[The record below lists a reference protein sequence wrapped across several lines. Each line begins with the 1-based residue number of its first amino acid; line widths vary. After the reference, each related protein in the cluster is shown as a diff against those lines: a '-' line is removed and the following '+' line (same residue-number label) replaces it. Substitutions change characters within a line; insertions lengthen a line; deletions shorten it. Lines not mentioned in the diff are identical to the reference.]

1 MTLQN
6 LSEEERVMLAQ
17 YRLCSET
24 DKRQILDEIHKQAA
38 EIQPAARENTSS
50 APPSV

>member
-24 DKRQILDEIHKQAA
+24 DKRRILDEVHKQAA
-38 EIQPAARENTSS
+38 KIQPAARENTSS
-50 APPSV
+50 TPSSV

>member
-17 YRLCSET
+17 FRLCSEA
-24 DKRQILDEIHKQAA
+24 DKQRILDEVHKQAA
-38 EIQPAARENTSS
+38 KIQPAVREHTAST
-50 APPSV
+50 PPSV